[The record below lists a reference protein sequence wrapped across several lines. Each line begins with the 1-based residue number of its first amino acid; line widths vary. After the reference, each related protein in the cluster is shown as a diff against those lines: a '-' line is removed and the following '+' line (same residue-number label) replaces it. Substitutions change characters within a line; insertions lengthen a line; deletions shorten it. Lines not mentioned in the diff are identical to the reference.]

1 MKKTLIA
8 LAVAASAAV
17 SGSAMAWEPNGTG
30 GSVAL
35 SGTVDVLQPT
45 TPWEVQVGNG
55 QNNLDVQI
63 PLGESKAVIPL
74 SNLTNG
80 IPVLSIRTKSDQP
93 FLGHANITPQI
104 SYGGAVD
111 LNSFKDSRTV
121 LTLNVND
128 ESGAKIGT
136 LTTTFTA
143 VSEVSQAAVADANI
157 RSKFNIYADT
167 QGQAFYGGLPK
178 SVDKIS
184 QDSWYIAKL
193 FDEENVKNYHDQNAN
208 PVKPGNHVF
217 FSDSQF
223 KYSGF
228 YAAGI
233 LNNAEISITLDHP
246 AASNIKWNASLPVTV
261 SYQ

>member
-178 SVDKIS
+178 SVNNIT
-184 QDSWYIAKL
+184 QESWYIAKL
-193 FDEENVKNYHDQNAN
+193 FGEDYVENYNDQGGN
-208 PVKPGNHVF
+208 PVKPGNHEF
-217 FSDSQF
+217 FNNPNF
-223 KYSGF
+223 TYSAF

-233 LNNAEISITLDHP
+233 LDNAVISITLDRP
-246 AASNIKWNASLPVTV
+246 ATSAINWKASLPVQV